1 MVHDLGQDLD
11 CWRPL
16 VSAVVERGYTVSAID
31 LRGHGASDGDPEQ
44 PDVARD
50 LSVAIAGARER
61 CTGMLVVIADGA
73 AAVASLA
80 PDVEGHPDGLVL
92 FSPRPDPDQLAELRG
107 SGAAKLFFV
116 GAGDPE
122 ADHGVVELRNR
133 SVGAAGVISFATT
146 VQGAGLLQGPWREHV
161 IEQVVGFLD
170 LLRSPS
176 STVNREGG
184 TE

>member
-1 MVHDLGQDLD
+1 MD
-11 CWRPL
+11 
-16 VSAVVERGYTVSAID
+16 S
-31 LRGHGASDGDPEQ
+31 
-44 PDVARD
+44 
-50 LSVAIAGARER
+50 
-61 CTGMLVVIADGA
+61 
-73 AAVASLA
+73 
-80 PDVEGHPDGLVL
+80 
-92 FSPRPDPDQLAELRG
+92 